1 MRLVVA
7 DLDVD
12 GAQAAASSLRS
23 EGTDATA
30 ISLDV
35 TSREGV
41 EAAVAEIVADHG
53 SIDVVVNLA
62 GVIRNAVMHKI
73 DDDEFALVMATH
85 VNGVVNTMRATIPHM
100 RTAGYGRILS
110 MSSIAVRGSI
120 AGGAYGAAKG
130 AIEGITRS
138 AAMELARHGVTANC
152 VAPGV
157 IDAGMFTT
165 VPKDYQEESISRVPM
180 GRAGEAEEVAA
191 CVGFL
196 ASAEASYVTG
206 QTLFVC
212 GGADLGF

>member
-41 EAAVAEIVADHG
+41 EAAVAEIVADQG

-100 RTAGYGRILS
+100 RTAGYGRIIS